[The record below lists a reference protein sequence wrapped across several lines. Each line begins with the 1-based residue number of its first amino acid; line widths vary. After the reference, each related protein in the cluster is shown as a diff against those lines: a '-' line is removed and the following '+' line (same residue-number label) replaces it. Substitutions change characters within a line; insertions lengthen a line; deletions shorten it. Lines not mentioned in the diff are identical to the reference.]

1 MYRDRI
7 YHKIHRVFQTFSKKI
22 QTDFNG
28 STLTSDAGALLLRV
42 LDKRIGWVKAA
53 SVVTIMCAVCEIVID
68 PMEAA
73 PLAGPAS

>member
-1 MYRDRI
+1 MTECI
-7 YHKIHRVFQTFSKKI
+7 TKPIEFSRLSRKKV
-22 QTDFNG
+22 QADFNG
-28 STLTSDAGALLLRV
+28 GTLTSDAGALLLRV